1 MATSRAT
8 CHTNSNATGS
18 TDLSKRAGQ
27 FWQRKLRLLVTV
39 LLGMV
44 ITTIPS
50 RVGCAQGEPLRTAA
64 TGGMGPAA
72 SRTVATRGMGPAAF
86 GRLCYKGHG
95 PAAFRKLDA
104 SSFWQR
110 ARNALHDHRDTPQ
123 TIRDQYPV
131 RFAGCSISAADDVCS
146 SSASSG
152 AHHTVVTVV
161 VARICHRQT
170 ASLPGASRR
179 ELCLQWRCD
188 RSYGA
193 LHIMDTA
200 PRPCEKRA
208 QCR

>member
-1 MATSRAT
+1 LARI
-8 CHTNSNATGS
+8 
-18 TDLSKRAGQ
+18 
-27 FWQRKLRLLVTV
+27 LRLPGDRPTRHGHHHHPLPRGLCT
-39 LLGMV
+39 GRAAEDGRY
-44 ITTIPS
+44 
-50 RVGCAQGEPLRTAA
+50 RVHGPRRLQDGCYKGH
-64 TGGMGPAA
+64 GP
-72 SRTVATRGMGPAAF
+72 R
-86 GRLCYKGHG
+86 RLQDGSYKGHG

-179 ELCLQWRCD
+179 ELCLQWRCG

-193 LHIMDTA
+193 LHMDTA